1 MLKTNSKKY
10 LINIRTYLS
19 SAIDGTDYGVETT
32 TPAQKLAFL
41 FETFDN
47 EFNHKYNVKAYPN
60 TQDRLA
66 QWLAGLPSAIS
77 LPFYCYDIIEL
88 AKELQEVDTYTKKME
103 DRICKNYFNFMAYHL
118 LKFNS
123 DMAKQLEKYSQTL
136 ISEGK
141 SLESETNKLISKTN
155 KLISETNKLIKQ

>member
-10 LINIRTYLS
+10 LINIRTYLA

-103 DRICKNYFNFMAYHL
+103 DRICENYFNHMAYHL
-118 LKFNS
+118 LKWNS
-123 DMAKQLEKYSQTL
+123 DMAKQLEKKYKNL
-136 ISEGK
+136 IAEGK
-141 SLESETNKLISKTN
+141 SLESETNRLMNEFNELTKSK
-155 KLISETNKLIKQ
+155 

>member
-19 SAIDGTDYGVETT
+19 SAIDGTDNGVETT

-103 DRICKNYFNFMAYHL
+103 DRICENYFNHMAYHL
-118 LKFNS
+118 LKWNS
-123 DMAKQLEKYSQTL
+123 DMAKQLEKKYKNL
-136 ISEGK
+136 IAEGK
-141 SLESETNKLISKTN
+141 SLESETNRLMNEFNELTKSK
-155 KLISETNKLIKQ
+155 